1 MSREEIKAYYLS
13 QYYKNKNYHNNLV
26 NWDNLRL
33 TPERVS
39 SIAYCMGGSLIAMF
53 FTKLATDFKNWS
65 YGMPDLVLW
74 REDKKAIKF
83 VEVKSETDNLSEQQ
97 KCWLVN
103 ITNEGIDCDLCWVT
117 DKVDGVDV
125 F

>member
-1 MSREEIKAYYLS
+1 
-13 QYYKNKNYHNNLV
+13 
-26 NWDNLRL
+26 
-33 TPERVS
+33 
-39 SIAYCMGGSLIAMF
+39 MGGKLIAMF
-53 FTKLATDFKNWS
+53 FKKLAIDFKAWS
-65 YGMPDLVLW
+65 FGMPDLVLW

-103 ITNEGIDCDLCWVT
+103 ITNVGVECDLCWVT
-117 DKVDGVDV
+117 DKVEGVDV

>member
-1 MSREEIKAYYLS
+1 M
-13 QYYKNKNYHNNLV
+13 LV
-26 NWDNLRL
+26 NWDNQRL
-33 TPERVS
+33 IPLRVS
-39 SIAYCMGGSLIAMF
+39 SIAYCMGGKLIAMF
-53 FTKLATDFKNWS
+53 FKKLASDFKNWS
-65 YGMPDLVLW
+65 FGMPDLVLW

-103 ITNEGIDCDLCWVT
+103 ITNVGIDCDLCWVT
-117 DKVDGVDV
+117 DKVEGVDV